1 MIFEMTKQQK
11 DKLDQWKDNIEK
23 VYGEEG
29 KFVYSF
35 KPNGKG
41 HDISIY
47 CDLSKSTLI
56 LNEDQQ

>member
-23 VYGEEG
+23 VHGERG
-29 KFVYSF
+29 KFVYTF
-35 KPNGKG
+35 TPNGKK